1 MKKPGAMDD
10 DHITLLARGVEL
22 KGEIRVEGT
31 VRIDGRLHGEVHT
44 TGQVIVGED
53 GLVTGTIHAG
63 TLICSGRIKATIT
76 ATERVQLLQPGV
88 VIGEVH
94 CPIFSME
101 EGAKFQG
108 LSDMSVA
115 AWEEDVPQLP
125 KNVRD
130 LSAHRG
136 KTTATHQKETDS

>member
-1 MKKPGAMDD
+1 MRKTGYMEDD
-10 DHITLLARGVEL
+10 NITLLARGVEM

-44 TGQVIVGED
+44 KGQVIVGED

-63 TLICSGRIKATIT
+63 TLICSGRIKANVT

-88 VIGEVH
+88 LIGEVH
-94 CPIFSME
+94 CPVFSME
-101 EGAKFQG
+101 EGGKFQG
-108 LSDMSVA
+108 LSDMSVT
-115 AWEEDVPQLP
+115 AWEEETPKLP

-130 LSAHRG
+130 LSSHRG
-136 KTTATHQKETDS
+136 KVTTTHPKESDQ